1 MSESTKLV
9 LLIVVGVLVAGALVT
24 GAYLGYEKTARL
36 QKETI
41 SVQEKVDT
49 ENAKLIQVP
58 ELKKQE
64 ANLSDTVT
72 RYEQILPNSRE
83 LVNIV
88 NFFNIAREG
97 SGIEYLSSLP
107 VKPKLSNKKNAVKV
121 PYEKHSFEITFRCNF
136 EQFVTFINL
145 LETQPRF
152 MQVEKFTLVDG
163 GGKAEDL
170 GARIMVS
177 TYRFDPEA
185 AKPKPSS
192 RRRSSSSR
200 RRS

>member
-1 MSESTKLV
+1 MQESTKLV

-58 ELKKQE
+58 ELKKQV

-83 LVNIV
+83 LVSIV
-88 NFFNIAREG
+88 EFFNLAREG
-97 SGIEYLSSLP
+97 AGINHLSS
-107 VKPKLSNKKNAVKV
+107 KPGKQKSKSRRGAIKL
-121 PYEKHSFEITFRCNF
+121 PYETHVFDVSFQCTFD
-136 EQFVTFINL
+136 QFTTFVNL

-152 MQVEKFTLVDG
+152 MQIEKFNL
-163 GGKAEDL
+163 AEDTRNPGSL
-170 GARIMVS
+170 NALITVS
-177 TYRFDPEA
+177 TYRFNPEA
-185 AKPKPSS
+185 TKSATRKSKS
-192 RRRSSSSR
+192 RPTGKRS
-200 RRS
+200 